1 MCFTELF
8 AGVITVTTRSKLK
21 KSISVAGKKKK
32 INKSAII
39 KTNDK
44 RRLAVSIP
52 T

>member
-1 MCFTELF
+1 M
-8 AGVITVTTRSKLK
+8 TTRSKLK
-21 KSISVAGKKKK
+21 KSISVAGKKK
-32 INKSAII
+32 IAII